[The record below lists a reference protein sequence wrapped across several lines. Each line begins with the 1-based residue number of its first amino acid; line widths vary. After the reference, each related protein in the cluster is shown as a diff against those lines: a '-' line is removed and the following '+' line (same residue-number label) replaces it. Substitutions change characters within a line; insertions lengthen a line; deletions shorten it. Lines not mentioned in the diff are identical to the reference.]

1 MKEKEH
7 MTTSTEKHKN
17 MRILVTGG
25 LGFIG
30 FNALQLWKKMR
41 PDYKLVVVDSETYAS
56 QFMLDEKKQWCK
68 ENGVEV
74 VKCDIR
80 DTEKVI
86 DAVVNFR
93 ISAIVNFAA
102 ESHVDNSI
110 KNPNI
115 FFETNVMGTVNL
127 LNIAKKYDLRF
138 H

>member
-1 MKEKEH
+1 MKNENDQK
-7 MTTSTEKHKN
+7 KKN
-17 MRILVTGG
+17 MTILVTGG

>member
-1 MKEKEH
+1 MKNENDQK
-7 MTTSTEKHKN
+7 KKN
-17 MRILVTGG
+17 MIILVTGG

-30 FNALQLWKKMR
+30 FNALQRSKKMR

-93 ISAIVNFAA
+93 ISVIVNFAA